1 MNAKRYLRGMLGQ
14 GWYNFTECLAWAI
27 TYRKTP
33 EDWIYRCGETAC
45 PEDWKPQ
52 VRA

>member
-1 MNAKRYLRGMLGQ
+1 MSIFDKVIKNVVKS
-14 GWYNFTECLAWAI
+14 F
-27 TYRKTP
+27 
-33 EDWIYRCGETAC
+33 WIYRCGETAC